1 MTRCLEE
8 SRNLLYLKKMY
19 FLYPITKHWIYICI
33 FWKYLLSNYD
43 YWSCFYWFG
52 FLFPWKISLKFYL
65 FKFFYILICV
75 FHVHILFLLFP
86 FKSSIFCI
94 RCINFLFIFKI
105 ETFFSKKFL
114 HHHLHDC
121 IVFLPFVSQ
130 FISLTTK
137 YI

>member
-1 MTRCLEE
+1 MFRGKQK
-8 SRNLLYLKKMY
+8 S
-19 FLYPITKHWIYICI
+19 FI
-33 FWKYLLSNYD
+33 FKENTFSLSNNKTLD
-43 YWSCFYWFG
+43 IFFENTFYQIMIIDHVFTDLACSLG
-52 FLFPWKISLKFYL
+52 KISLTFYL

-114 HHHLHDC
+114 HHHLHLHLHC